1 MTATYGDG
9 SIVSVAPGIYAE
21 TLPIDITKND
31 VGIIGQS
38 LRTCIIHPK
47 IPSSR
52 SSWLQMSDTPHSQ
65 ELETMFR
72 VNSGSYFQNLTL
84 TGT

>member
-1 MTATYGDG
+1 MSDINSDSVYGDG

-21 TLPIDITKND
+21 TLPLDIQKND

-47 IPSSR
+47 F
-52 SSWLQMSDTPHSQ
+52 LQQ
-65 ELETMFR
+65 I
-72 VNSGSYFQNLTL
+72 NLPMM
-84 TGT
+84 